1 MKPCTLYIIRHGQS
15 EANRDHL
22 CGGQTDSPLTE
33 LGISQANEAKRLLST
48 IKFDAVYSSDLQ
60 RAAKTAEIIWGNPVP
75 KNHQLFDLR
84 ERSFGELEGQSDDK
98 WMALSKQFDKMYGLL
113 PLDQRWQHSYAD
125 YIEGNASLIKRFT
138 ESLQRIA
145 KSHQGETVLI
155 GTHGGCVRTL
165 LVKLGYAEEADLP
178 PGSFTNSAYIVVEC
192 DGDSI
197 KIKKVTGVK
206 VGGSSSE

>member
-1 MKPCTLYIIRHGQS
+1 MRPCTLYIVRHGQS
-15 EANRDHL
+15 EANRDNL

-33 LGISQANEAKRLLST
+33 LGVSQANEAKRLLST
-48 IKFDAVYSSDLQ
+48 VKFDAVYSSDLQ
-60 RAAKTAEIIWGNPVP
+60 RAAKTVEIIWGSPVP
-75 KNHQLFDLR
+75 HNHQLFDLR

-98 WMALSKQFDKMYGLL
+98 WKALSKQFDEMYGSL
-113 PLDQRWQHSYAD
+113 PLEQRWQHSYAD
-125 YIEGNASLIKRFT
+125 YIEGNAPLVKRFT
-138 ESLQRIA
+138 ASLQSIA
-145 KSHQGETVLI
+145 QSHQGETVLI

-192 DGDSI
+192 DGELL

-206 VGGSSSE
+206 VGASTSE